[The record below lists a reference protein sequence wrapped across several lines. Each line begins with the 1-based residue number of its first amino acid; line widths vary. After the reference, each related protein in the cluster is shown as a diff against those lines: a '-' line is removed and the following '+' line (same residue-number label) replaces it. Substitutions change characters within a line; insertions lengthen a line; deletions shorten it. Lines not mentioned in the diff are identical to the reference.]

1 VADEHTTDITP
12 AQLIERLTVTL
23 APSRRTP
30 LYEQLAHGI
39 RQAIQRGDLAPG
51 TMLPPEPDLAAYLG
65 VSRQTVNHALTSLA
79 RHGHVM
85 RRRGVGTVVVAPFI
99 EQPLNELYS
108 FVRTLNGQGRAAS
121 TRPLGYRIT
130 VDDVAS
136 PLLTEADDGLVL
148 ELSRLRLLDAEP
160 FVVETT
166 YLPLACAERIPPDRL
181 AQEVLYDLLKEYCQ
195 IAITH
200 AEETLRPITMV
211 QRDAALLGL
220 RAGDAAF
227 LVERTSYAA
236 TQPIELRFS
245 LIRGDRLRFRVHL
258 EAANRTLSAD

>member
-1 VADEHTTDITP
+1 MTDITP
-12 AQLIERLTVTL
+12 GQLIQRLAVTL
-23 APSRRTP
+23 TPSRRTP
-30 LYEQLAHGI
+30 LYEQLAHAI
-39 RQAIQRGDLAPG
+39 RRAIQSGDLAPG

-65 VSRQTVNHALTSLA
+65 VSRQTVNRALTSLA
-79 RHGHVM
+79 RHGDVT

-108 FVRTLNGQGRAAS
+108 FIRTLNGHGRAVS

-136 PLLTEADDGLVL
+136 PLLTGGNDGLVL

-166 YLPLACAERIPPDRL
+166 YVPSVCGERIPPDRL
-181 AQEVLYDLLKEYCQ
+181 AQEVLYDLLDEYCQ
-195 IAITH
+195 IEITH

-211 QRDAALLGL
+211 QRDAALLGI

-227 LVERTSYAA
+227 LVERISYAGA
-236 TQPIELRFS
+236 QPVELRFS
-245 LIRGDRLRFRVHL
+245 LIRGDRFRFRVHL
-258 EAANRTLSAD
+258 EAANHTLSAD